1 MNVEAVIGGRL
12 LESLIGIGAKVEKP
26 EGGVSSLP

>member
-12 LESLIGIGAKVEKP
+12 LGSSVGIGVKVEKP
-26 EGGVSSLP
+26 GGGVSSLP